1 MLARS
6 HHFSNPNKFVKTEIQ
21 TQEDKVDNV
30 SVRSLEEDL
39 VEGNC
44 EPGIETT

>member
-1 MLARS
+1 M
-6 HHFSNPNKFVKTEIQ
+6 KTEIQ

-44 EPGIETT
+44 ESGIEAT